1 MTQLDLSGWFAT
13 PAAEPAPAKAA
24 RPSIE
29 ERFATFHAA
38 NPHVF
43 ESLIRLAR
51 ARLARGDTRI
61 GCKALIEEL
70 RCYLAT
76 TGSEAG
82 GERYRLDN
90 SLVSRYADLLA
101 ETDPRIAAAIE
112 RRKRRA

>member
-1 MTQLDLSGWFAT
+1 MTQMDLTSRFGT
-13 PAAEPAPAKAA
+13 PAHTAPEQPLRKG

-38 NPHVF
+38 NPHV
-43 ESLIRLAR
+43 
-51 ARLARGDTRI
+51 
-61 GCKALIEEL
+61 IEEL

>member
-1 MTQLDLSGWFAT
+1 MTQMDLSGWFAT
-13 PAAEPAPAKAA
+13 PAADPKPAKVP

-43 ESLIRLAR
+43 DRLVRLACD
-51 ARLARGDTRI
+51 RLARGDARI
-61 GCKALIEEL
+61 GVKALIEEL